1 MDEYK
6 PGERVEVI
14 KPSGGHTVGQQGTV
28 SRIESG
34 VILVK
39 LDKRTE
45 LSDAVTIIDLSVD
58 DVEIDAAF
66 QADEL
71 RHVVTPS
78 A

>member
-1 MDEYK
+1 MDEFK
-6 PGERVEVI
+6 PGDRVEVV
-14 KPSGGHTVGQQGTV
+14 KSSAGHTAGLQGTV
-28 SRIESG
+28 SRIEAG
-34 VILVK
+34 IILVK

-45 LSDAVTIIDLSVD
+45 LPDAVTIIDLSSD
-58 DVEIDAAF
+58 DVETF